1 MLSITI
7 NWEESI
13 IAKGALDELNSHKN
27 TRGKSK
33 VKISLCI
40 WKSYQRTDL
49 EEICS
54 IFDQLRSVFLYLEVS
69 LLEKPMTPKK
79 IGEALKSPQRKFSK
93 YSLFLQ

>member
-1 MLSITI
+1 M
-7 NWEESI
+7 
-13 IAKGALDELNSHKN
+13 
-27 TRGKSK
+27 KSK
-33 VKISLCI
+33 VKII
-40 WKSYQRTDL
+40 
-49 EEICS
+49 ICGSNRDHSTYLGYIFS